1 MKLSI
6 IFKTRPTVV
15 LGERKLLKLYLAE
28 KKEKKHYPY
37 KLQIY
42 KFKNYKFAP
51 PPPLINSC
59 NIVQNK
65 NKNVTV
71 VLTDGADC
79 LCTYLARCKKHNN
92 I

>member
-51 PPPLINSC
+51 PPPPPP
-59 NIVQNK
+59 
-65 NKNVTV
+65 
-71 VLTDGADC
+71 
-79 LCTYLARCKKHNN
+79 
-92 I
+92 